1 MSARC
6 LCHDELTLS
15 CLTMSSN
22 KGADNQD
29 KYKDCKETGGREGA
43 GNAGVIRED
52 LPAEV
57 PVNQILKMEI

>member
-1 MSARC
+1 
-6 LCHDELTLS
+6 
-15 CLTMSSN
+15 MSSN

-29 KYKDCKETGGREGA
+29 KYKDCKETRGREGA